1 LLLGGTPIGVKYA
14 VGGHWLVWLTTN
26 RVTRE
31 VFSRLLGLDAVLVD
45 AREERRPNR
54 TRFTFT
60 DADRLILDLDVHLGT
75 RARVNTL
82 GPGELEGY
90 RGYGV
95 RDGRL
100 LGWAVTCHDVGSAF
114 HSGPHRG
121 TLKLGDHPVSNLLR
135 SLDLSNRTFGA
146 GIRVSGREVYDGPV
160 PLGPAT
166 QQPPRTS
173 AGTTRP
179 PAARSSARHP
189 AKRP

>member
-1 LLLGGTPIGVKYA
+1 VSIEAMDWQWRLGSLPPIRSLDVYASIGGTFGPRPAPPVLPLLLGGTPIGVKYA

-100 LGWAVTCHDVGSAF
+100 LGWAVSCHDVGSAF

-121 TLKLGDHPVSNLLR
+121 P
-135 SLDLSNRTFGA
+135 
-146 GIRVSGREVYDGPV
+146 
-160 PLGPAT
+160 
-166 QQPPRTS
+166 
-173 AGTTRP
+173 
-179 PAARSSARHP
+179 
-189 AKRP
+189 